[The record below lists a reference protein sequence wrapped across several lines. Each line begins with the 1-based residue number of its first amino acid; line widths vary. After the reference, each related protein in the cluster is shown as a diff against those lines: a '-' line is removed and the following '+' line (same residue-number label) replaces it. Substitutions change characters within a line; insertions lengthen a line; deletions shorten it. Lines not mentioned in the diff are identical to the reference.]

1 MAEKI
6 KRFTLKI
13 GKYCAQ
19 NASFLEYT
27 TITKAAAIILVSI
40 NLTGA
45 FRVQKSP
52 RQAPEFDPLILW
64 DKHVEQILDLSYE
77 RDIQELYLTLYE
89 RIKR

>member
-52 RQAPEFDPLILW
+52 RQAPEFDP
-64 DKHVEQILDLSYE
+64 
-77 RDIQELYLTLYE
+77 
-89 RIKR
+89 